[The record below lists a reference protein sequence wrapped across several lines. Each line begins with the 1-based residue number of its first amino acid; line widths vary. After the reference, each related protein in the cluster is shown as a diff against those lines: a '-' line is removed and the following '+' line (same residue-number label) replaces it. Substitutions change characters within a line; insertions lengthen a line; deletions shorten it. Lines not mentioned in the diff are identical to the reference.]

1 MLNEYGSPLC
11 NFKVNTT
18 SPPSLLEKTIQICK
32 RRNVDPRIGDIWIP
46 NVVISLEHHVRFFIP
61 KIDVWCKGEGGKDG
75 AFMLWTQIVELE
87 DEKRCK
93 SLKDNG
99 HGILEVQ
106 IMSIFPLSFWMHQF

>member
-32 RRNVDPRIGDIWIP
+32 RRNAVPRIGDIWIP

-61 KIDVWCKGEGGKDG
+61 KIDVSCKGEGGKDG
-75 AFMLWTQIVELE
+75 AF
-87 DEKRCK
+87 
-93 SLKDNG
+93 
-99 HGILEVQ
+99 IL
-106 IMSIFPLSFWMHQF
+106 